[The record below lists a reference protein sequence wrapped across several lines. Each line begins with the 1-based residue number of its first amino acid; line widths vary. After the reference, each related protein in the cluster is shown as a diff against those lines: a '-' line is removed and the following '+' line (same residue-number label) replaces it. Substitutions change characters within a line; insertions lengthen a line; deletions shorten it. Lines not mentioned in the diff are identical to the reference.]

1 MKRLLTSTLFL
12 IAVLLNT
19 VAQAITLDKIS
30 LQLNPGET
38 YSLKIYYYG
47 QEESVDTYESYYD
60 ISSSNPTI
68 ATVST
73 KGLVTAIA
81 SGTCTITVKEKYSS
95 AYATCTVTV
104 LNPTPVTSVSL
115 NKSELVLKES
125 ETEQLAANILPADAG
140 NKTLTWTTTDPY
152 TAKVSSSGLVTAVS
166 PGTATI
172 TATAHN
178 GKSASCQVTVKSTE
192 TESCKYIYKSWI
204 YICRMEYKG

>member
-19 VAQAITLDKIS
+19 VAQAITLDKSS

-81 SGTCTITVKEKYSS
+81 SGTCTITVF
-95 AYATCTVTV
+95 
-104 LNPTPVTSVSL
+104 
-115 NKSELVLKES
+115 
-125 ETEQLAANILPADAG
+125 
-140 NKTLTWTTTDPY
+140 
-152 TAKVSSSGLVTAVS
+152 
-166 PGTATI
+166 
-172 TATAHN
+172 AHN
-178 GKSASCQVTVKSTE
+178 GVSKNVKVTVK
-192 TESCKYIYKSWI
+192 
-204 YICRMEYKG
+204 